1 MMIINNEQPRWFF
14 YLEWVTLNVI
24 AVVLAWYVA
33 LALISL
39 IENVVGGTM
48 QVGGQSRITEDFLFV
63 YVLFPI
69 IGLLTGILQYTLLR
83 HYLPRMGWWI
93 GATLLGWLLPF
104 LLGFVFTTF
113 FTPDNSAF
121 SIMLGM
127 FLIGATISLP
137 QWWILHQRVRQAF
150 WWVVTYGAGWWLV
163 GSLSLVTSD
172 PFPVLI
178 AIALIPTIATSIA
191 CWLLLGRFPEFELE
205 KERRGS

>member
-1 MMIINNEQPRWFF
+1 MMITNNEQPRWFF
-14 YLEWVTLNVI
+14 YLEWITLNVI

-48 QVGGQSRITEDFLFV
+48 QVGGQSRITEDFLFL

-137 QWWILHQRVRQAF
+137 QWWILHQRVHHAF
-150 WWVVTYGAGWWLV
+150 WWVVTYGVGWWLV

-191 CWLLLGRFPEFELE
+191 CWLLLRRFPKYELE